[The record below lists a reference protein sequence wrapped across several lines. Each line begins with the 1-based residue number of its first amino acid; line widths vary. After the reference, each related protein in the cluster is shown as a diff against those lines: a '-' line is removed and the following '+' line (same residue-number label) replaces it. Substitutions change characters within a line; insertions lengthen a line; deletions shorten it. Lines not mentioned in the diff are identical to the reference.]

1 MCIRDSRTLTN
12 AEKGLIASSNTMTTA
27 DWKALAS
34 SGALTKEYAL
44 RLSLIHILQNIRR
57 AGVMA
62 PPQELL
68 TVQVEHN
75 TMQPADTLRCV

>member
-1 MCIRDSRTLTN
+1 MNWLLNFCQN
-12 AEKGLIASSNTMTTA
+12 MM
-27 DWKALAS
+27 
-34 SGALTKEYAL
+34 
-44 RLSLIHILQNIRR
+44 QNIRR

-75 TMQPADTLRCV
+75 TMQPADTLSVKARKKAGRRIEIINSKTVNVWEQWVTRLM